1 MARIITCYRCGFAGA
16 EERSR
21 EETLPDGGTLILNSI
36 YCPACNGLVRY
47 EDGHWE
53 ENPYLPA
60 GGSEE
65 VFDL

>member
-1 MARIITCYRCGFAGA
+1 MGRIITCYRCGFAGA

-36 YCPACNGLVRY
+36 YCPACDGLVRY

-53 ENPYLPA
+53 ENPFLHAREP
-60 GGSEE
+60 EE
-65 VFDL
+65 GPDL